1 MSKPSKWGIRFD
13 FTKINQKNHIT
24 NKSIS
29 DFNTQISGL
38 QFYTS
43 KIHITFYRHTIQFC
57 ILQITQSITC
67 QTFYSTYEHK

>member
-29 DFNTQISGL
+29 NFNTQISDL
-38 QFYTS
+38 RFHTLKIYIVFY
-43 KIHITFYRHTIQFC
+43 KHTIQFC

-67 QTFYSTYEHK
+67 QTFCFAYKHN